1 MSFLFRIQEEEF
13 DVQYEHLLLSG
24 LGARVGAIVTFVG
37 QVRDE
42 PLTLEHY
49 PALAGRQFQ
58 ALLEEARARWPLLG
72 ATIVHRHGQLAVGA
86 PIVFVGTAAAHR
98 AEAFES
104 ASFLMDWLKTRAP
117 FWKKSPAGWISAR
130 AADEE
135 AARRWETR

>member
-13 DVQYEHLLLSG
+13 DVQSEHRRLSG
-24 LGARVGAIVTFVG
+24 LGARVGAVVTFVG

-42 PLTLEHY
+42 PLILEHY
-49 PALAGRQFQ
+49 PGLAGLQFE
-58 ALLEEARARWPLLG
+58 ALLEEARARWPLIG
-72 ATIVHRHGQLAVGA
+72 ATIVHRHGRLAVGA
-86 PIVFVGTAAAHR
+86 PIVFVGTAATHR

-117 FWKKSPAGWISAR
+117 FWKKSAAGWISAR

-135 AARRWETR
+135 AASRWETR